1 MCPLPSAL
9 CPGEHPQLC
18 ECAIVCVAAHRGG
31 HGQPPLPLSV
41 LGLMLGHV
49 PRRTLT
55 RTLTL
60 TLALAQAGACGQS
73 PLLRHSRW
81 IAAGVVP

>member
-1 MCPLPSAL
+1 MRAGVLVGSTCWWAARVPAASLTLTLILTLTLTLAL
-9 CPGEHPQLC
+9 
-18 ECAIVCVAAHRGG
+18 
-31 HGQPPLPLSV
+31 
-41 LGLMLGHV
+41 
-49 PRRTLT
+49 TLT